1 MCAARCS
8 CALIVTV
15 CWRFVCIMYPL
26 DTGRSHVEQAA
37 IFIKYIAKIV
47 YSVTVYQVANFT
59 QDEATVVAWFTA
71 LEQVLA
77 RPLYEPG
84 TGKQPEQPADVLER
98 DDWVWWKCKRRVAR
112 VLDTVM
118 EKFGN
123 LSSIP
128 ASNTEDRAF
137 SAHFRK
143 HVVARVFPQVMNMVA
158 ARFKDNV
165 FVADKCLAHLMC
177 VPATGVC

>member
-1 MCAARCS
+1 M
-8 CALIVTV
+8 
-15 CWRFVCIMYPL
+15 
-26 DTGRSHVEQAA
+26 
-37 IFIKYIAKIV
+37 
-47 YSVTVYQVANFT
+47 
-59 QDEATVVAWFTA
+59 
-71 LEQVLA
+71 
-77 RPLYEPG
+77 
-84 TGKQPEQPADVLER
+84 
-98 DDWVWWKCKRRVAR
+98 
-112 VLDTVM
+112 DTVM

-177 VPATGVC
+177 VPATGVY